1 MSEENK
7 SLVASLA
14 DKYEMKREAFLE
26 TVKKTVMPSQNV
38 SNEHL
43 AAFLMVA
50 KEVDLNPLTDQIHAF
65 PHKGGVKAMI
75 GVDGFIAI
83 ANRHPAFD
91 GMEVNLNRDG
101 GGQVISATCKIHR
114 KDRSHPTIIEEDL
127 EECKRNTE
135 PWKQFP
141 KRMLRHKAIMQGV
154 RVAFGGSNL
163 VDEDEAR
170 DMGYDPETRDV
181 KIVNDDEQQQDSD
194 LQKRLESAAE
204 TKTEDPPETVEKVAE
219 TKDGPVSIEVDAK
232 TPYELAQD
240 KIKGYK
246 RKRDLESYMK
256 VGKSLKWPQI
266 GFTPKQ
272 IKELENLGQERWNQ
286 IDQGDLEDVMANAD
300 EAGGSS

>member
-14 DKYEMKREAFLE
+14 DKYEMKREAFLD
-26 TVKKTVMPSQNV
+26 TVKKTVMPSANV

-101 GGQVISATCKIHR
+101 EGQVISATCKIHR

-163 VDEDEAR
+163 IDEDEAR
-170 DMGYDPETRDV
+170 DMGYDPDKRQMKDITEEA
-181 KIVNDDEQQQDSD
+181 EQKESD

-204 TKTEDPPETVEKVAE
+204 TQTDEEVEVIEKVAE

-240 KIKGYK
+240 KIRSYT
-246 RKRDLESYMK
+246 RKRDLESYLK
-256 VGKSLKWPQI
+256 VSKSMKWPQI
-266 GFTPKQ
+266 GFTAKQ
-272 IKELENLGQERWNQ
+272 IKDLEKLGQEQ
-286 IDQGDLEDVMANAD
+286 LEAIDQEKD